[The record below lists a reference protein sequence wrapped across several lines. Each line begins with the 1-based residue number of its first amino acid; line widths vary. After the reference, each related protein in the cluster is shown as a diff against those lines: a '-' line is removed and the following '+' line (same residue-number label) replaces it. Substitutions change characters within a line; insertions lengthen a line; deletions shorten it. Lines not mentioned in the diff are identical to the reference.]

1 MIIAVGGPP
10 GSGKTTVAEGFAAA
24 HVYTLVSAGL
34 RFRKMAQEA
43 GVDLEGFGR
52 RAEKDPSIDRALDQS
67 ILEEILRYDAVG
79 RDVIVDGR
87 IQAHLLGVRRV
98 PCLKVFIDAPLDVRA
113 RRVAGR
119 EQKSLE
125 AAKEEIS
132 EREKSERSRY
142 RSIYGIDLADTT
154 LYDLAVDSSDRTPDA
169 IVALVWARVEG

>member
-10 GSGKTTVAEGFAAA
+10 GSGKTTVAERFAQA
-24 HVYTLVSAGL
+24 HRYMLVSAGL

-43 GVDLEGFGR
+43 GLDLEAFGR
-52 RAEKDPSIDRALDQS
+52 KAERDPSIDRALDQS
-67 ILEEILRYDAVG
+67 VLEEILRHDSVG

-87 IQAHLLGVRRV
+87 IQAHLLRLRRV

-113 RRVAGR
+113 QRVAGR
-119 EQKSLE
+119 ERKSVE

-142 RSIYGIDLADTT
+142 RSIYGIDLADKG
-154 LYDLAVDSSDRTPDA
+154 LYDLIVDSSNRTPDA
-169 IVALVWARVEG
+169 IVTLVWARVEG